1 MNPAPTPA
9 HRAQQ
14 AHPPEPPRQPPR
26 QPHPPRRTTSRLTLW
41 VLLAAFF
48 GPLLIASILYYSSG
62 WRPVGHTNHG
72 TLIDPPRPL
81 AGAVFQG
88 KWSLVYVG
96 PGRCDADCQHTLY
109 YMRQTH
115 LGLGRLYTRTQR
127 LFLQTAPC
135 CDGALAQQYPDLIRV
150 DATSPAMRPVLGQF
164 PLQRRAT
171 GIFIVDPRGNLMMQY
186 DSHAPPPGLL
196 EDLKHLLG
204 LSSIG

>member
-1 MNPAPTPA
+1 MNAPRSDSRSDPPADSRGDSRGNP
-9 HRAQQ
+9 RA
-14 AHPPEPPRQPPR
+14 AS
-26 QPHPPRRTTSRLTLW
+26 RRTLGVL
-41 VLLAAFF
+41 VLLFF
-48 GPLLIASILYYSSG
+48 GPLLLATALYYSSG

-81 AGAVFQG
+81 AGALFQG

-96 PGRCDADCQHTLY
+96 AGSCDESCRRTLH

-127 LFLQTAPC
+127 VFLETAPC
-135 CDGALAQQYPDLIRV
+135 CDAALAHTYPDLITV
-150 DATSPAMRPVLGQF
+150 DASSAAMRPVLRQI
-164 PLQRRAT
+164 PPEHRAT

-186 DSHAPPPGLL
+186 DANDPPRGLL
-196 EDLKHLLG
+196 DDLNHLLG